1 MPMRTTVNYPGKEEQ
16 TVEIENLEIIIESDT
31 ERAVKDLRRFKRV
44 LKELDKNAELSGLK
58 KLHERLRNIA
68 SVNLTKQANAL
79 ERMVKA
85 SKQLN
90 GERIR
95 KLAEAVKSAPKP
107 TEPAANPLEGTT
119 EQVGRLEKIK
129 QRSRDIVKE
138 WSRLHGHVADTE
150 KAAKKTGKAFTAMTA
165 IKTILMYSVLFSA
178 LNAITKGIKE
188 GLDNVARASKEANEV
203 LTQYKSVT
211 LEMKNALGAAA
222 IPTLKLLYP
231 LLHLV
236 ADGVIAVANAVNILT
251 SAMTGSKTYTRATK
265 YVDDYVRA
273 LQKAK
278 GLLGMDEI
286 NTVGM
291 TYDYGKMFETA
302 EIDAASIVEAVGAL
316 TALIGGIITFKS
328 VKNGV
333 TSFFTNGTFAVS
345 KWGSAIGL
353 AAAGAGLLA
362 TSITDIVKN
371 GKSFENTLS
380 NCVGILLIGVA
391 AAIAGGGWIA
401 IAIAALV
408 AELAVFALWGKEI
421 TNWMEGFEVKAGKV
435 FSTLRGKVK
444 DFFDSLIPAESP
456 FSAVL
461 DHATNYVNSLI
472 DGIESYFT
480 SVSGMIR
487 GQVGMFYSLC
497 RGDMESFGE
506 YAKTFFASLGA
517 SIVDFFSTRLN
528 VLISAFESS
537 INFII
542 KGINVLIKSISA
554 VSGNAPKYI
563 PELSI
568 GRIPTFT
575 TTSDTDRMVA
585 GISGSVGGAGTVKG
599 NGTTAAGLSGAI
611 GGALNTASAE
621 QNALL
626 REQNA
631 LLERI
636 AAMDPTVS
644 VATITR
650 GIDRMNR
657 RAGRAVVVD
666 HY

>member
-1 MPMRTTVNYPGKEEQ
+1 M
-16 TVEIENLEIIIESDT
+16 EIENLEIIIESDT

-85 SKQLN
+85 SRQLN

-95 KLAEAVKSAPKP
+95 KLAEAAKSAPKP

-119 EQVGRLEKIK
+119 EQVGRLERIK

-203 LTQYKSVT
+203 MTQYKSVT

-316 TALIGGIITFKS
+316 TALIGGIITFNS

-408 AELAVFALWGKEI
+408 SELAVFALWGKEI

-435 FSTLRGKVK
+435 FSILRGKVK

-542 KGINVLIKSISA
+542 KGINVLIKGINA
-554 VSGNAPKYI
+554 VSGNTLKYI
-563 PELSI
+563 PEVSI

-644 VATITR
+644 VSTITR

>member
-1 MPMRTTVNYPGKEEQ
+1 M
-16 TVEIENLEIIIESDT
+16 EIENLEIIIESDT

-95 KLAEAVKSAPKP
+95 KLAEAAKSAPKAEADP
-107 TEPAANPLEGTT
+107 
-119 EQVGRLEKIK
+119 VHDKI
-129 QRSRDIVKE
+129 SGYV
-138 WSRLHGHVADTE
+138 E
-150 KAAKKTGKAFTAMTA
+150 KAKRITSSLGISESMNREWDELGNKVERIAENAKKGKTAFASMGKA
-165 IKTILMYSVLFSA
+165 IKTILLYNILFSA

-188 GLDNVARASKEANEV
+188 GLENITRASKEANEV
-203 LTQYKSVT
+203 MTEYKSTT
-211 LEMKNALGAAA
+211 LQMKNALGAAA
-222 IPTLKLLYP
+222 IPVLKALHPLYQR
-231 LLHLV
+231 LADAIIRV
-236 ADGVIAVANAVNILT
+236 ADAVNILF
-251 SAMTGSKTYTRATK
+251 SIGKGTYTRATK
-265 YVDDYVRA
+265 YLDTYIKA

-291 TYDYGKMFETA
+291 AYDYDKMFETVN
-302 EIDAASIVEAVGAL
+302 IDTASITKAVRAL
-316 TALIGGIITFKS
+316 TKLIGGITIFNTAK
-328 VKNGV
+328 KGV
-333 TSFFTNGTFAVS
+333 TSFFTNGTFAVN
-345 KWGSAIGL
+345 KWGIAIGL
-353 AAAGAGLLA
+353 AADGVGNLA
-362 TSITDIVKN
+362 TSITDIVTN
-371 GKSFENTLS
+371 GKSLENTLS
-380 NCVGILLIGVA
+380 NCASIIEIGAA

-421 TNWMEGFEVKAGKV
+421 TKWMEGFEVKAGKV

-542 KGINVLIKSISA
+542 KGINVLIKGINA
-554 VSGNAPKYI
+554 VSRNTLEYI
-563 PELSI
+563 PEVSI

-585 GISGSVGGAGTVKG
+585 GISGSVGGAGTVNG

>member
-1 MPMRTTVNYPGKEEQ
+1 M
-16 TVEIENLEIIIESDT
+16 EIENLEIIIESDT
-31 ERAVKDLRRFKRV
+31 ERAVKGLQKLQRV
-44 LKELDKNAELSGLK
+44 MKKLNTVMEQSGLK
-58 KLHERLRNIA
+58 KLHEQLRNVA
-68 SVNLTKQANAL
+68 SINLSKQANAL
-79 ERMVKA
+79 ERIVNASKLLNARKIRDIAESTKELNGEGQQEGLQKLHERLRHIASLNLAKQANALERIVKA

-95 KLAEAVKSAPKP
+95 KLAEVSKSAPKP

-119 EQVGRLEKIK
+119 EQVGRLERIK

-188 GLDNVARASKEANEV
+188 GLDNVAHASKEANEV
-203 LTQYKSVT
+203 MTQYKSVT

-231 LLHLV
+231 LLQLV

-251 SAMTGSKTYTRATK
+251 SAMTGSETYTRATK

-286 NTVGM
+286 NTVGQA
-291 TYDYGKMFETA
+291 YSYEKMFETVHLDTNS
-302 EIDAASIVEAVGAL
+302 ISKAAGTLFLLVEGLILFNAVKKGIAAFFKTGAS
-316 TALIGGIITFKS
+316 G
-328 VKNGV
+328 
-333 TSFFTNGTFAVS
+333 
-345 KWGSAIGL
+345 
-353 AAAGAGLLA
+353 AAAWGAG
-362 TSITDIVKN
+362 
-371 GKSFENTLS
+371 F
-380 NCVGILLIGVA
+380 
-391 AAIAGGGWIA
+391 GWIA
-401 IAIAALV
+401 VLVALAV
-408 AELAVFALWGKEI
+408 AELVVFALWGQEI
-421 TNWMEGFEVKAGKV
+421 MDWLDSFEVKTGLTFKNVRSKV
-435 FSTLRGKVK
+435 EG
-444 DFFDSLIPAESP
+444 FFDGLIPADSP
-456 FSAVL
+456 FSAYMDNLTGV
-461 DHATNYVNSLI
+461 VNSFVDALESGCTT
-472 DGIESYFT
+472 GIGVVRNF
-480 SVSGMIR
+480 
-487 GQVGMFYSLC
+487 VGMVYSIFH
-497 RGDMESFGE
+497 GDLAGFGK
-506 YAKTFFASLGA
+506 YFLGYFANIGKGIADSLIIPFNVVINTFEAM
-517 SIVDFFSTRLN
+517 
-528 VLISAFESS
+528 
-537 INFII
+537 INGII
-542 KGINVLIKSISA
+542 KGINVLIKGINA
-554 VSGNAPKYI
+554 VSGNTLKYI
-563 PELSI
+563 PEVSI

-599 NGTTAAGLSGAI
+599 NETTAAGLSGAI

-644 VATITR
+644 VSTITR

>member
-1 MPMRTTVNYPGKEEQ
+1 M
-16 TVEIENLEIIIESDT
+16 EIENLEIIIESDT
-31 ERAVKDLRRFKRV
+31 ERAVKDLRKFKRV

-95 KLAEAVKSAPKP
+95 KLAEAAKSAPKAEADP
-107 TEPAANPLEGTT
+107 
-119 EQVGRLEKIK
+119 VHDKI
-129 QRSRDIVKE
+129 SGYV
-138 WSRLHGHVADTE
+138 E
-150 KAAKKTGKAFTAMTA
+150 KAKRITSSLGISESMNREWDELGNKVERIAENAKKGKTAFASMGKA
-165 IKTILMYSVLFSA
+165 IKTILLYSILFSA

-203 LTQYKSVT
+203 MTQYKSTT
-211 LEMKNALGAAA
+211 LMLKNSLGAAA
-222 IPTLKLLYP
+222 IPALKAMYP
-231 LLHLV
+231 LFERLSNAIIKV
-236 ADGVIAVANAVNILT
+236 ADAVNILF
-251 SAMTGSKTYTRATK
+251 SIGKGTYTRATK

-286 NTVGM
+286 NTVGQA
-291 TYDYGKMFETA
+291 YNYGKMFETVHLDTNS
-302 EIDAASIVEAVGAL
+302 ISKAAGTLFLLVEGLILFNAVKKGIAAFFKTGAS
-316 TALIGGIITFKS
+316 G
-328 VKNGV
+328 
-333 TSFFTNGTFAVS
+333 
-345 KWGSAIGL
+345 
-353 AAAGAGLLA
+353 AAAWGAG
-362 TSITDIVKN
+362 
-371 GKSFENTLS
+371 F
-380 NCVGILLIGVA
+380 
-391 AAIAGGGWIA
+391 GWIA
-401 IAIAALV
+401 VLVALAV
-408 AELAVFALWGKEI
+408 AELVVFALWGQEI
-421 TNWMEGFEVKAGKV
+421 MDWLDSFEVKAGLTFKNVRSKV
-435 FSTLRGKVK
+435 EG
-444 DFFDSLIPAESP
+444 FFDGLIPADSP
-456 FSAVL
+456 FSAYMDNL
-461 DHATNYVNSLI
+461 TGIVNSFVDALESGCTT
-472 DGIESYFT
+472 GIGVVRNF
-480 SVSGMIR
+480 
-487 GQVGMFYSLC
+487 VGMVYSIFH
-497 RGDMESFGE
+497 GDLAGFGK
-506 YAKTFFASLGA
+506 YFLGYFANIGKGIADSLIIPFNVVINTFEAM
-517 SIVDFFSTRLN
+517 
-528 VLISAFESS
+528 
-537 INFII
+537 INGII
-542 KGINVLIKSISA
+542 KGINVLIKGINA
-554 VSGNAPKYI
+554 VSGNTLKYI
-563 PELSI
+563 PEVSI

-599 NGTTAAGLSGAI
+599 NETTAAGLSGAI

-657 RAGRAVVVD
+657 RAGRAVVAD

>member
-1 MPMRTTVNYPGKEEQ
+1 M
-16 TVEIENLEIIIESDT
+16 EIENLEIIIESDT
-31 ERAVKDLRRFKRV
+31 ERAAKGLQKLKDVIEKLREKV
-44 LKELDKNAELSGLK
+44 EQSGLK
-58 KLHERLRNIA
+58 ELHERLKDIA
-68 SVNLTKQANAL
+68 SVDLNKQAEAL
-79 ERMVKA
+79 ERIVKA
-85 SKQLN
+85 SKQIDDKKLKKMAD
-90 GERIR
+90 GGKDSEEPKEDPIQKKISGYVEKVKRFATARGISERMNKEWDKI
-95 KLAEAVKSAPKP
+95 
-107 TEPAANPLEGTT
+107 GD
-119 EQVGRLEKIK
+119 KIK
-129 QRSRDIVKE
+129 NIAE
-138 WSRLHGHVADTE
+138 N
-150 KAAKKTGKAFTAMTA
+150 AKKGKTAFASMGKA
-165 IKTILMYSVLFSA
+165 IKTILMYNVLFSL

-188 GLDNVARASKEANEV
+188 GLENITRASKEANEV
-203 LTQYKSVT
+203 MTEYKSTT
-211 LEMKNALGAAA
+211 LQMKNALGAAA
-222 IPTLKLLYP
+222 IPVLKALHPLYQR
-231 LLHLV
+231 LADAIIRV
-236 ADGVIAVANAVNILT
+236 ADAVNILF
-251 SAMTGSKTYTRATK
+251 SIGKGTYTRATK
-265 YVDDYVRA
+265 YLDTYIKS

-291 TYDYGKMFETA
+291 AYDYDKMFETVN
-302 EIDAASIVEAVGAL
+302 IDTASITKAVSAL
-316 TALIGGIITFKS
+316 TKLIGGITIFNTAK
-328 VKNGV
+328 KGV
-333 TSFFTNGTFAVS
+333 TSFFTNGTFAVN
-345 KWGSAIGL
+345 KWGIAIGL
-353 AAAGAGLLA
+353 AADGVGNLA
-362 TSITDIVKN
+362 TSITDIVTN
-371 GKSFENTLS
+371 GKSLENTLS
-380 NCVGILLIGVA
+380 NCASIIEIGAA

-506 YAKTFFASLGA
+506 YAKTFFASLVS

-537 INFII
+537 VNFII
-542 KGINVLIKSISA
+542 KGINILIKGINA
-554 VSGNAPKYI
+554 VSGDTLKYI
-563 PELSI
+563 PEVSI

-585 GISGSVGGAGTVKG
+585 GIYGSVGGAGTVKG

-666 HY
+666 H

>member
-1 MPMRTTVNYPGKEEQ
+1 M
-16 TVEIENLEIIIESDT
+16 EIENLEIIIESDT
-31 ERAVKDLRRFKRV
+31 DRAVKDLRKFKRV

-95 KLAEAVKSAPKP
+95 RLSEAAKSAPKP
-107 TEPAANPLEGTT
+107 TEPAANPLGGTT
-119 EQVGRLEKIK
+119 EQAGRLERIK

-138 WSRLHGHVADTE
+138 WSRLHGHVENTGQ
-150 KAAKKTGKAFTAMTA
+150 AAKKTGKAFTAMTA
-165 IKTILMYSVLFSA
+165 IKTILMYSILFSA

-203 LTQYKSVT
+203 MTQYKSVT

-353 AAAGAGLLA
+353 AAAGVGLLA

-435 FSTLRGKVK
+435 FSILRGKVK

-636 AAMDPTVS
+636 ASMDPTVS
-644 VATITR
+644 VSTITR

-657 RAGRAVVVD
+657 RAGRAVVTAN
-666 HY
+666 Y